1 MIEKR
6 DARRIQDEIRNVLV
20 DIWDPIGIKPLGGP
34 RDEYDSY
41 IGDMYGM
48 LARGATDEE
57 IATELLKIER
67 QQMGLTST
75 TTDPSPVIVA
85 LRAIKLDSG
94 TK

>member
-20 DIWDPIGIKPLGGP
+20 DTCDPIEIKPLGGP

-41 IGDMYGM
+41 VAKMYGL

-57 IATELLKIER
+57 IATELLKIEHQR
-67 QQMGLTST
+67 IGLTST
-75 TTDPSPVIVA
+75 ASDRSPVIVV
-85 LRAIKLDSG
+85 LRAIRLNPGSK
-94 TK
+94 